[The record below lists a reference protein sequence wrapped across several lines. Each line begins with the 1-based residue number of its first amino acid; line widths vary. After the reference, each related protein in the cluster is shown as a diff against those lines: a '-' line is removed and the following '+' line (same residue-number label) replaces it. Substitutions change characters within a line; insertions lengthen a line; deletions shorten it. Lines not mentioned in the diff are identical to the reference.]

1 MRVNSKK
8 LRSSSVVSKLKNK
21 CVIYKLIVNL
31 AIATMPKMMK
41 ISSISKRM
49 KVNNSIILN
58 TVMRWLHSKWLATE
72 RSNQLT
78 NHLLDLS
85 R

>member
-58 TVMRWLHSKWLATE
+58 TVMRWLRSKWLATE